1 MDSNN
6 SIKYDLDHFEDYNL
20 NEINKYLNKII
31 REDFSSIPIK
41 D

>member
-20 NEINKYLNKII
+20 NEINKYLKK
-31 REDFSSIPIK
+31 SLL
-41 D
+41 